1 MMPTSQSKDPA
12 VNDAHKDS
20 PPRLATPLPEEG
32 WYRLP
37 PDLGQPLLYIVS
49 APSGAGKTSL
59 CRRVSSLVN
68 WITYSIS
75 YTTRDPRPGEV
86 DGVDYFFVSP
96 QVFVEMKERGDF
108 LETAEVYGNH
118 YGTARSQIE
127 SSFAKGKDV
136 LVDIDIQGA
145 RTMRASDIPSISVYI
160 LPPSYAVLRQRL
172 SARAQDSEAT
182 IKKRLDRAKNEIIS
196 YNEYDYLLINRE
208 FDRTAQDLLAIIRA
222 EHYRKAGLKAYMEEV
237 FLREFSEERQV
248 NSSDIQNRM
257 PETDNRH

>member
-1 MMPTSQSKDPA
+1 MMPTTQTKGPA
-12 VNDAHKDS
+12 VNDAHKES
-20 PPRLATPLPEEG
+20 SSRLAPPLPEEG

-37 PDLGQPLLYIVS
+37 PDLGRPLLYIVS

-127 SSFAKGKDV
+127 ASFSKGKDV

-182 IKKRLDRAKNEIIS
+182 IKKRLDRAKNEITS

-208 FDRTAQDLLAIIRA
+208 FDRTAQDLLSIIRA
-222 EHYRKAGLKAYMEEV
+222 EHYRKAGLKAYMEDV
-237 FLREFSEERQV
+237 FLKEFSEERQ
-248 NSSDIQNRM
+248 
-257 PETDNRH
+257 

>member
-20 PPRLATPLPEEG
+20 PTRLASPLPEEG

-96 QVFVEMKERGDF
+96 QVFAEMKERGDF

-172 SARAQDSEAT
+172 SARAQDSEST

-196 YNEYDYLLINRE
+196 YNEYDYLLVNRE
-208 FDRTAQDLLAIIRA
+208 FDRTAQDLLSIIRA

-237 FLREFSEERQV
+237 FLREFSEERQ
-248 NSSDIQNRM
+248 
-257 PETDNRH
+257 

>member
-1 MMPTSQSKDPA
+1 MKESISEPQSRPA
-12 VNDAHKDS
+12 
-20 PPRLATPLPEEG
+20 PLIPEEG

-59 CRRVSSLVN
+59 CRRVSSLVS

-75 YTTRDPRPGEV
+75 YTTREPRPGEV

-96 QVFVEMKERGDF
+96 QAFQEMQDRGDF
-108 LETAEVYGNH
+108 LETAEVYGNR

-127 SSFAKGKDV
+127 ASFAKGKDV

-160 LPPSYAVLRQRL
+160 LPPSYDILRQRL
-172 SARAQDSEAT
+172 SSRAQDSEAT
-182 IKKRLDRAKNEIIS
+182 IRKRLERAKNEIVS

-222 EHYRKAGLKAYMEEV
+222 EHYRKAGLLRFMEEV
-237 FLREFSEERQV
+237 FLKEFSG
-248 NSSDIQNRM
+248 N
-257 PETDNRH
+257 PPPHA

>member
-1 MMPTSQSKDPA
+1 M
-12 VNDAHKDS
+12 NDAHKDS